1 MNNPRE
7 LEKLREKMAEH
18 PSIINAD
25 TLIALNTEIVPSV
38 EVDGTDAELFIAA
51 NYEQNS
57 DYSYI
62 V

>member
-1 MNNPRE
+1 
-7 LEKLREKMAEH
+7 MAEH

>member
-7 LEKLREKMAEH
+7 LKKLREKMAED

-25 TLIALNTEIVPSV
+25 NLIALNTEIVPTI

-51 NYEQNS
+51 NYEHGS
-57 DYSYI
+57 DDSHMA
-62 V
+62 